1 MPYHIPLIRTINFYH
16 SREEKTMNTLFITGA
31 SSGIG
36 LETAKYFADH
46 GWRVIATMR
55 NPQKAGELADLPNVV
70 IMPLD
75 LTDPEQI
82 RETSRKALAEYDV
95 DVLFNNAGYGMM
107 GPFEKL
113 PEDEIR
119 KLFDT
124 DVIGTMLV
132 TQQFIP
138 HFKGRKGGAI
148 LTTTSLAGIIAL
160 PRDGAYGAAK
170 RAQQGMVESLYYEL
184 KPFGVKVAAMI
195 PGGTSTNFQTPI
207 NILDGYEE
215 PAARQREYLLDGNAA
230 FPGPEEAAAAVW
242 AAVNDGRDQINYPT
256 DSVCR
261 KLYDQY
267 QSMDVEEFKMYFYD
281 RIFNGVKR

>member
-1 MPYHIPLIRTINFYH
+1 MKTI
-16 SREEKTMNTLFITGA
+16 FITGA

-36 LETAKYFADH
+36 RETTKYFSNH

-55 NPQKAGELADLPNVV
+55 NLQKAGDLSSIPNVV
-70 IMPLD
+70 LMPLD
-75 LTDPEQI
+75 LMNPEQI
-82 RETSRKALAEYDV
+82 KETCQKALEQYDI
-95 DVLFNNAGYGMM
+95 DVLFNNAGYGIM

-113 PEDEIR
+113 PEKEIR

-138 HFKGRKGGAI
+138 HFKKRKSGAI

-184 KPFGVKVAAMI
+184 KPFGVKLAAMV
-195 PGGTSTNFQTPI
+195 PGGTKTNFQTPI
-207 NILDGYEE
+207 NILDGYEK
-215 PAARQREYLLDGNAA
+215 AAANQRNYLLDGNAE
-230 FPGPEEAAAAVW
+230 FPGPEEAAEVVW
-242 AAVNDGRDQINYPT
+242 TAVNDGKDQILYPT

-261 KLYDQY
+261 KLYDEY
-267 QSMDVEEFKMYFYD
+267 KDTNIEDFKITLYD
-281 RIFNGVKR
+281 KLFC

>member
-1 MPYHIPLIRTINFYH
+1 
-16 SREEKTMNTLFITGA
+16 MNTLFITGA

-36 LETAKYFADH
+36 RETARYFARH

-55 NPQKAGELADLPNVV
+55 NPQKAGELADMSNVV

-75 LTDPEQI
+75 LTNPEQI
-82 RETSRKALAEYDV
+82 RETSRKALGEYNV
-95 DVLFNNAGYGMM
+95 DVLFNNAGYGIM

-113 PEDEIR
+113 PENEIR
-119 KLFDT
+119 TLFDT

-138 HFKGRKGGAI
+138 HFKERKGGAI

-195 PGGTSTNFQTPI
+195 PGGTSTNFQTPV

-230 FPGPEEAAAAVW
+230 FPGPEEAAAVVW
-242 AAVNDGRDQINYPT
+242 TAVNDGKDQINYPT